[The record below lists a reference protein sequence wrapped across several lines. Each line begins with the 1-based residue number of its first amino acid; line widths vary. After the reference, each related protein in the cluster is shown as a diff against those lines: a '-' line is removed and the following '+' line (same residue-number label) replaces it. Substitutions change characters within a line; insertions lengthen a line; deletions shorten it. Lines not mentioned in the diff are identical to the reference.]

1 MSETTDGDSEFN
13 HFEWYAI
20 GPFLIPYQSFLPI
33 PYQSSLERSIK
44 TCTTRGIFNLFT
56 NILDAEMIFH
66 EDAIPQL
73 LEYIKIIR
81 QFIKFSGRQSL
92 VIDVSF
98 TYLWERG
105 YCIDAKYVTSL
116 KEKIADCLEKVQD
129 PTCARRLNRIV
140 NE

>member
-1 MSETTDGDSEFN
+1 
-13 HFEWYAI
+13 
-20 GPFLIPYQSFLPI
+20 
-33 PYQSSLERSIK
+33 
-44 TCTTRGIFNLFT
+44 
-56 NILDAEMIFH
+56 MIFH

-81 QFIKFSGRQSL
+81 QFIKFSGRQLL
-92 VIDVSF
+92 VIDISHING
-98 TYLWERG
+98 RG
-105 YCIDAKYVTSL
+105 YYCIDAKYVTSL